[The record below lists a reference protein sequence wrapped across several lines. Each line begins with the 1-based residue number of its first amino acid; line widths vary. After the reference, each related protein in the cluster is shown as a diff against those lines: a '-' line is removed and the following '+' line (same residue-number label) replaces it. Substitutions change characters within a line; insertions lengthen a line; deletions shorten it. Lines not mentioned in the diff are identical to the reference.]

1 MLFPQPLCLF
11 NEGPLVTLIKKPWI
25 ENKGDG
31 RIFNLRIRMT
41 SVKIVEISIFAWI
54 FSR

>member
-1 MLFPQPLCLF
+1 MLLPQPLCLF

-41 SVKIVEISIFAWI
+41 SVKIFQISTLALI